1 MVDDEATMLEQ
12 LNPIS
17 MLRSLMFWE
26 KEEL

>member
-12 LNPIS
+12 LNPIL